1 MMNLP
6 GLKPSA
12 LPQMRAG
19 IPDRGAD
26 PAFTDAMA
34 LKGGAGAVGP
44 IPLPLRDLERRV
56 ADRIFMQCFGDWE
69 DIGTDAWH
77 RTFEFPSRH
86 IHLDGAIAAMV
97 IDFRDELARMQQQH
111 SLQELRDIARAGA
124 KVAVEAIRRGDNIGF
139 SEQFQADVYTGMN
152 KKSREILND
161 RGIAESGDIVGPHR
175 PFPEWNPDERPGL
188 TGGGPDI
195 GQGGEWPRVRIDPMP
210 GMPDMPEGFMQNGG
224 SEGSRPDFDE
234 IRRRMD
240 GLQRRGVQTPS
251 DEEGTWP
258 GGISPTEMLRN
269 ATTQGHNHALEQMER
284 AAREAIERSLGNS
297 PFVTGTDP
305 IAEAI
310 EEHGPLIELFLQA
323 LRPQYTP
330 GILGG
335 TPSSRPGISTATIN
349 ALRNLDPKA
358 AADIVNEQLADTI
371 ENVPPNY
378 RNAILEALGKGD
390 EQDPDIER
398 AITRLEQLRKAEGPD
413 VVDGPPVVTNV
424 PDAIRLL
431 QDRYGMYVAADLHN
445 AGSDRTYHFE
455 ETFLEVVN
463 NAIPILDEIARR
475 HPGLLDGIGLALKTP
490 NPRQGG
496 DSNYFTVGV
505 SSEQT
510 GVIALAA
517 PSQIAKHEIM
527 QDPQTLFLGTVAHEV
542 AHAMVAKA
550 DPMLVQ
556 RFRDNLE
563 PVVTVHG
570 PNNDNPAPGSMSRQ
584 DIIDEMYFPGA
595 TWEEFLQ
602 WAKHEGYI
610 IQPTTEGIL
619 DSLQGLGYAPYF
631 TPRYEGDVTIF
642 RDPEEPACEVLGEC
656 ISRYAG
662 NEFEGLPEFFAAWIL
677 GLTEPHASDEELPH
691 NTIGLFPNLPAPGSL
706 LKHLDAIIES
716 AMLGL
721 PPSSYYSPAPISP
734 ESYANGE

>member
-1 MMNLP
+1 
-6 GLKPSA
+6 
-12 LPQMRAG
+12 
-19 IPDRGAD
+19 
-26 PAFTDAMA
+26 
-34 LKGGAGAVGP
+34 
-44 IPLPLRDLERRV
+44 
-56 ADRIFMQCFGDWE
+56 
-69 DIGTDAWH
+69 
-77 RTFEFPSRH
+77 
-86 IHLDGAIAAMV
+86 
-97 IDFRDELARMQQQH
+97 MQQQH

-152 KKSREILND
+152 KKSREILHD
-161 RGIAESGDIVGPHR
+161 RGIAASGNFVGPER
-175 PFPEWNPDERPGL
+175 LFPEWNPDERPGW

-210 GMPDMPEGFMQNGG
+210 GMPDDFMQNGPPLTFSPG
-224 SEGSRPDFDE
+224 DFEIEFEFDPEVFHRPPSSGPSGLPQTTSME
-234 IRRRMD
+234 EAARSSLRRHFERM
-240 GLQRRGVQTPS
+240 
-251 DEEGTWP
+251 EE
-258 GGISPTEMLRN
+258 
-269 ATTQGHNHALEQMER
+269 

-445 AGSDRTYHFE
+445 AGSDRAYHFE

-570 PNNDNPAPGSMSRQ
+570 PNNDNPAPGSLSREEV
-584 DIIDEMYFPGA
+584 IDDMLYPGA
-595 TWEEFLQ
+595 PWPEFLE

-619 DSLQGLGYAPYF
+619 DSLQELGYAPYF

-706 LKHLDAIIES
+706 LEHLKAIIKS
-716 AMLGL
+716 ARLGL